1 MSELETV
8 GQRINYVRTQKR
20 LTLESLAN
28 QAGLS
33 KSFLWEVEK
42 GRSGISGARLLS
54 VADALDASVDYL
66 LRGNRPVPGQQTGSI
81 EVPIE
86 LSVAAEELG
95 LTHKQTLTL
104 MDIEQSIVARR
115 GGGPRGRKSKDEWKT
130 LFTAVSEFLE
140 DER

>member
-8 GQRINYVRTQKR
+8 GQRINHVRTQKR

-66 LRGNRPVPGQQTGSI
+66 LRGDRAVPGPQTESI

-86 LSVAAEELG
+86 LSEAAEELG

-115 GGGPRGRKSKDEWKT
+115 GGGPRGRKSKDEWQS

-140 DER
+140 DEQ